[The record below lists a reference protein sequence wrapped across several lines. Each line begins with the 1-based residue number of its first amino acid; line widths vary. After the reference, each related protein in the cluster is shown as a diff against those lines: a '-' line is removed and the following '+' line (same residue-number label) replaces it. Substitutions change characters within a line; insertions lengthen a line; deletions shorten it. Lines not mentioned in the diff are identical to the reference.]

1 MEKTEK
7 TRLLSEFPAHTEE
20 QWKEAAVQLLKGRP
34 FEKTLITPTYEG
46 FDLQP
51 IYTREGSSGLPH
63 LDSLPGEGSL
73 VRGSRI
79 EGFLKAGWLVSQEL
93 SAPTPSELNAI
104 ARQVLEAG
112 QTELNL
118 WLDKPTRTGQ
128 DEISATED
136 GLGVCGVSIANL
148 DDVKVLLEGI
158 NPAETG
164 IYWQGGKSAPAL
176 YALLIAALRERGA
189 EMASVKGCLGLDPL
203 GWLVE
208 SGELPGTPED
218 VHQSMAAILKHASK
232 TVPEMQVLDIKGHAY
247 HNAGANST
255 QEMAAVLATAVAYL
269 KAMAEEG
276 LAPEEV
282 VSRMRL
288 SVSVGGNYFLEIAKL
303 RALRLLWSRIMD
315 AFEVPE
321 DRRSIHLHARTG
333 LWNKTVFDPYVN
345 MLRTTTEAF
354 AAVVGGCD
362 SLHVGHF
369 DELIR
374 ESDAFSRRIAR
385 NTHIILAEECDMR
398 RVIDPA
404 GGSWA
409 VETLTDQMAAEAWK
423 QFQKIEADGGI
434 LSVLKSGKLQ
444 EAIEAVRQ
452 QKMKNIQRRKDVIV
466 GTNAYPNA
474 GEELL
479 RPGTTDYRAIAEQ
492 RVADFE
498 KWMAARDSEAVKA
511 ALAGVAAGE
520 GADQIEAMVAGA
532 KAGATLVELLNA
544 AGLGDSP
551 VKAAPL
557 ALQRSAEEFEKLRLA
572 ARAMKAAGKPP
583 LIHQLNIGP
592 SRRYRIRADWT
603 SAFFQVGGFKVQNED
618 DYDDVAAA
626 LSALSESGAPVAVI
640 TSDDETYGNVVEE
653 LARGIKDGDS
663 SVKVIV
669 AGAPGENEAAWR
681 EAGVDDFVHVRVNNY
696 QFNASLLEGMGA
708 SL

>member
-1 MEKTEK
+1 MEKKEK
-7 TRLLSEFPAHTEE
+7 TRLLSEFPSHTEE

-34 FEKTLITPTYEG
+34 FERTLITPTYEG

-63 LDSLPGEGSL
+63 LDGIPGEGSL

-79 EGFLKAGWLVSQEL
+79 EGFLKAGWLISQEL
-93 SAPTPSELNAI
+93 SAPSPAELNAI
-104 ARQVLEAG
+104 ARQAVETG

-118 WLDKPTRTGQ
+118 WLDAPTRAGQ
-128 DEISATED
+128 EGNSGSSD
-136 GLGVCGVSIANL
+136 GQGVCGASLATL
-148 DDVKVLLEGI
+148 DDLKTLLEGI
-158 NPAETG
+158 NPAQTG
-164 IYWQGGKSAPAL
+164 IYWQGGKSAPSL
-176 YALLIAALRERGA
+176 YALLIAALRENGTDLS
-189 EMASVKGCLGLDPL
+189 SVKGCLGLDPI

-208 SGELPGTPED
+208 SGELPGAPEE
-218 VHQSMAAILKHASK
+218 VHKSMAAILEHAAK

-247 HNAGANST
+247 HNAGASST

-269 KAMAEEG
+269 KAMADEG
-276 LAPEEV
+276 VALEDV
-282 VSRMRL
+282 VSRMRFSL
-288 SVSVGGNYFLEIAKL
+288 SVGGNYFLEIAKL

-315 AFEVPE
+315 AFEIPG
-321 DRRSIHLHARTG
+321 DQRLIHLHARTG

-369 DELIR
+369 DEIIR

-385 NTHIILAEECDMR
+385 NTHVILAEECDMR

-423 QFQKIEADGGI
+423 QFQEIEASGGI
-434 LSVLKSGKLQ
+434 LSVLESGKLQ
-444 EAIEAVRQ
+444 EAIEGVRQ

-479 RPGTTDYRAIAEQ
+479 RTGTKDYRAIAEQ
-492 RVADFE
+492 RSAELE
-498 KWMAARDSEAVKA
+498 KWIATRDGEAVKA
-511 ALAGVAAGE
+511 ALAGVVAGE
-520 GADQIEAMVAGA
+520 GADWMEAMITAA
-532 KAGATLVELLNA
+532 KTGATLTELEEA
-544 AGLGDSP
+544 ANLGDSP
-551 VKAAPL
+551 LKVVPL

-572 ARAMKAAGKPP
+572 ARAMEAGGKSP

-603 SAFFQVGGFKVQNED
+603 SAFFQVGGLKVLNED
-618 DYDDVAAA
+618 DYNDVAAA
-626 LSALSESGAPVAVI
+626 LSALSESGASVAVI

-653 LARGIKDGDS
+653 LARGIKDSNSGA
-663 SVKVIV
+663 KVIV
-669 AGAPGENEAAWR
+669 AGAPGDSEAAWR